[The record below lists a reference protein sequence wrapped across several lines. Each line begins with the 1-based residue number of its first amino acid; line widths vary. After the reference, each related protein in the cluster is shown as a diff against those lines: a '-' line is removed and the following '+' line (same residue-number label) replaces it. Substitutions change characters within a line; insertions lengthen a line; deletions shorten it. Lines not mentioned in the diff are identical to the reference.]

1 MNKLGAMQ
9 IFVRVAEAGS
19 FSAVAEQMQLARSV
33 ITRQIAALEKQ
44 LGVKLITRSTRRLAL
59 TTAGATYLE
68 KCRVILNLVDAAE
81 EDISE
86 DRGEVRGRIK
96 LGLPLI
102 FGVQVLGPA
111 ILDFADK
118 YRDIE
123 LSLDLSDER
132 SNLIEEGLDLT
143 IRITSSLQSGDI
155 VRRLGNC
162 RLLTLASPE
171 YLARNGSPKHP
182 SDLRHH
188 ECLLYA
194 GVSTPSSWAYIEN
207 GRELRVPVRGRL
219 VANNGV
225 LLVEA
230 CMRGLGVA
238 MQPDFIA
245 ATYVERGMLKE
256 LLREFTPESLGVY
269 AILPS
274 NRYVP
279 YRIRA
284 LIEHLSEF
292 LSGSRKT
299 PSEKTPL
306 KREDRKVRRAAKSR

>member
-1 MNKLGAMQ
+1 MNKLVAMQ

-19 FSAVAEQMQLARSV
+19 FSAVAEQMQWARSV
-33 ITRQIAALEKQ
+33 VTRQVAALEKQ
-44 LGVKLITRSTRRLAL
+44 LGVKLITRSTRRLSL
-59 TTAGATYLE
+59 TTAGAAYLE

-81 EDISE
+81 EGLSE

-111 ILDFADK
+111 ILDFADQ
-118 YRDIE
+118 YPDVE
-123 LSLDLSDER
+123 LVLDLSDER

-143 IRITSSLQSGDI
+143 IRVTTSLQSGDI
-155 VRRLGNC
+155 ARRLGSC
-162 RLLTLASPE
+162 RLLTLASTE
-171 YLARNGSPKHP
+171 YLARHGHPKHP
-182 SDLRHH
+182 SELRHH

-194 GVSTPSSWAYIEN
+194 GLSTPSSWAFIEN
-207 GRELRVPVRGRL
+207 GRELRVPVRGRI

-230 CMRGLGVA
+230 CVRGLGVA
-238 MQPDFIA
+238 MQPDFVA
-245 ATYVERGMLKE
+245 ATYVERGILKE
-256 LLREFTPESLGVY
+256 LLRNYTPESLGVY
-269 AILPS
+269 AILSS

-284 LIEHLSEF
+284 LIEHLARF
-292 LSGSRKT
+292 LSGGQET
-299 PSEKTPL
+299 PPEKKRL
-306 KREDRKVRRAAKSR
+306 KRVHRKGRKAASPI